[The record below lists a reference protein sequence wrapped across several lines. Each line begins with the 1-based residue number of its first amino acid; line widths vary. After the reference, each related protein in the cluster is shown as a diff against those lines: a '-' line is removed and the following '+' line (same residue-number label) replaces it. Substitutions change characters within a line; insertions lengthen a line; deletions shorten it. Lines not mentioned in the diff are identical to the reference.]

1 MYGQEIKLYKT
12 RTKVAH
18 NYNLVSL
25 ELLLPTTTT
34 ADHDDK
40 LLTPTAKTEGSTV
53 QGENENIP
61 PAAAHLQLGSAPALI
76 FWMK

>member
-1 MYGQEIKLYKT
+1 MYGYKVT
-12 RTKVAH
+12 QDENKGCA
-18 NYNLVSL
+18 NYILVRL
-25 ELLLPTTTT
+25 EVLPPTTTT
-34 ADHDDK
+34 TDHVDK
-40 LLTPTAKTEGSTV
+40 LLTPSAKTEGSTV